1 MLKTFCHLHDEEG
14 IFRFYVGG
22 ALGVDMWAAE
32 QLLYLKEQPGYQD
45 IELIVALPFEGH
57 DPYHYIR
64 LIVTGISDTKK
75 ALVFLKQHF
84 GDSSFQQTKDRLKE
98 LPLLIYSGLDTGTA
112 PLENS
117 LDRWGLMYEKQQI
130 SLEKFLEDQAYI
142 RNL

>member
-1 MLKTFCHLHDEEG
+1 MRRFRRECGLKKARILRERLILVSQGLKIG
-14 IFRFYVGG
+14 INR
-22 ALGVDMWAAE
+22 
-32 QLLYLKEQPGYQD
+32 QPQEY
-45 IELIVALPFEGH
+45 ETAY
-57 DPYHYIR
+57 PYHYIR